1 MGESSMTTPDESN
14 SAGAVEEGEVRIS
27 SGRKW
32 GVWVTGITA
41 ALTATVA
48 ISLLTVRLATPAIVT
63 FDMKGTMDMFMQQS
77 AQQKLDEAS
86 AKVLTRRFNAAL
98 TQSLSAWQQEHN
110 VIILVSPAVVSA
122 QPDITPQIRNE
133 IAQRMQEAK

>member
-98 TQSLSAWQQEHN
+98 TQSLSDWQQEHN

>member
-14 SAGAVEEGEVRIS
+14 SAGAVEEGEVRMS

-98 TQSLSAWQQEHN
+98 TQSLSDWQQEHN

-122 QPDITPQIRNE
+122 QPDITSQIRNE